1 MLPTAPSGGFTVRKA
16 SYPKEQ
22 MHRIRYTKL
31 TPQQIGEKLAAA
43 AAGPKSASE
52 YSDTLAGKSLR
63 IVTDNGPTLSYAFG
77 GKNRLTVTEGSG
89 SAVESGYGALTLKQA
104 TLFSHLVP
112 GTQKGYHVVIDQATN
127 LATVFEVWFSGY
139 RDNREV
145 QRQIYFGYVEEDAKQ
160 APTRRHGIT
169 NRVEGKGFH
178 WVQDSGIETLEFY
191 PSVLSSSFVDL
202 TRFGGELTFCG
213 PSDFIKVDDN
223 LYVYARVECEF
234 SGTMTLYV
242 LDLLSVRQVGVRL
255 GFDEQDALEYYMF
268 NGTGEI
274 TGQLATFERFGDHGE
289 KIVMGNRPPTTGK
302 GERPVYRPLLTNPPM
317 TEAEVHAA
325 VTKHTELFR
334 TSNPMA
340 GNKMPESGALVGKEL
355 TLRFDNGGP
364 VWNYRFDSPEKL
376 RWRRAGEKTWHEEAY
391 RAFEPDEDVLMFSHI
406 HTGSRPNESVAIVVD
421 LANALATCV
430 HGKLGTEY
438 MGNEVS
444 QKIFFGIVEMEGLV
458 APRYKRHQHT
468 DELVGHAVTWNYSGG
483 LTSMHVYSSPHSS
496 SWTIFLES
504 GAGGLQWSSPC
515 QYVKLRDDLY
525 LFSWVEEACNGHQGT
540 IVYNRRTMHDCG
552 FGYGVGKDGLHLNA
566 IGAHARNAGYFDV
579 KKYYGPKLT

>member
-1 MLPTAPSGGFTVRKA
+1 VQKA
-16 SYPKEQ
+16 TYPEEP

-31 TPQQIGEKLAAA
+31 TEKQIGEKLATA
-43 AAGPKSASE
+43 AAGPKSASPL
-52 YSDTLAGKSLR
+52 SDALAGKSLR
-63 IVTDNGPTLSYAFG
+63 IVTDNGPTLSYSFQD
-77 GKNRLTVTEGSG
+77 KTRLSVAEGSG
-89 SAVESGYGALTLKQA
+89 SAVDAGYGALTLKHA

-112 GTQKGYHVVIDQATN
+112 GTQKGYHVVIDHATG

-139 RDNREV
+139 KDNREV
-145 QRQIYFGYVEEDAKQ
+145 QRQISYGYVETAGNE
-160 APTRRHGIT
+160 APKERHGIT
-169 NRVEGKGFH
+169 NRLQGKGFH
-178 WVQDSGIETLEFY
+178 WVQDAGAETLEFY
-191 PSVLSSSFVDL
+191 PSVLYSTFVDF

-213 PSDFIKVDDN
+213 PSDFIKVDDS
-223 LYVYARVECEF
+223 LYIYSRVECEF

-242 LDLLSVRQVGVRL
+242 LDLLSVKQAGVRL
-255 GFDEQDALEYYMF
+255 GFDERDALEYYLF
-268 NGTGEI
+268 NGSGEI
-274 TGQLATFERFGDHGE
+274 TGQLATFERFGDHGD
-289 KIVMGNRPPTTGK
+289 KIVMGNRPAPTAK

-317 TEAEVHAA
+317 TEEEVHAA

-334 TSNPMA
+334 ASNPMA

-355 TLRFDNGGP
+355 TLRYDNAGP
-364 VWNYRFDSPEKL
+364 VWRYRFDSAEKL
-376 RWRRAGEKTWHEEAY
+376 RWRRDGEKQWHEEVY
-391 RAFEPDEDVLMFSHI
+391 RAFEPAEDVFMFAHLHSG
-406 HTGSRPNESVAIVVD
+406 TRPNESATVVVD
-421 LANALATCV
+421 LANALTTCV
-430 HGKLGTEY
+430 FSKLGTPY

-444 QKIFFGIVEMEGLV
+444 QQILFGVIEAEGLT

-483 LTSMHVYSSPHSS
+483 LTSMHTYSSPHSS

-504 GAGGLQWSSPC
+504 GAGGLSWSSPC

-540 IVYNRRTMHDCG
+540 IVYNTRTMHDCG
-552 FGYGVGKDGLHLNA
+552 FGYGVGKDGLHLNS